1 MWNEES
7 KIKKYSILP
16 GTFGISFKE
25 IVSPYD
31 IHCHDFCEFEIF
43 KSGTGTQIINGI
55 EYDIRPGSVAFL
67 KHGDLHQLAPHTG
80 NSVKNINIYFDYTLL
95 RSETWKILHAIN
107 SPIVITLSGDEF
119 AHAEE
124 ICTFLRSATQN
135 SDINMHYIRSG
146 LDWIL
151 AILLQKSSEEGSR
164 ISSVST
170 PIYEAITYIHKNF
183 SKQITLSEVAQ
194 HLHYAPQYFSQYF
207 HKATGITFRKYLL
220 DTRLRFAMVLLK
232 MSDLSITDIC
242 FESGFTSL
250 SHFSNAFSLKYG
262 QSPKFFLGQTQSPEN
277 IKKTKIQLK

>member
-25 IVSPYD
+25 NLSQCD
-31 IHCHDFCEFEIF
+31 MHCHDFCEFEIF
-43 KSGTGTQIINGI
+43 ESGAGTQSINGI
-55 EYDIRPGSVAFL
+55 EYDIKPGCVAFL
-67 KHGDLHQLAPHTG
+67 KYGDLHHLAPHAC
-80 NSVKNINIYFDYTLL
+80 SPVKNINIYFDQTLL
-95 RSETWKILHAIN
+95 SSETWKILHTVNTPLI
-107 SPIVITLSGDEF
+107 ITLSADEL
-119 AHAEE
+119 AHVKE
-124 ICTFLRSATQN
+124 ICTCLRSAN
-135 SDINMHYIRSG
+135 RHHDINMHYIRSG
-146 LDWIL
+146 LDWLL
-151 AILLQKSSEEGSR
+151 AILLQKNSEESSR

-183 SKQITLSEVAQ
+183 SKQITLSDVAQ
-194 HLHYAPQYFSQYF
+194 QLHYAPQYFSQYF

-232 MSDLSITDIC
+232 MSDLSVTDIC

-262 QSPKFFLGQTQSPEN
+262 QSPKYFLGQAQSPEN